1 MRCTGELP
9 NPGVTPPLIG
19 RLQLCIQF
27 QRFLSLLKGFDA
39 HERAIYRFKYQPQKK
54 TEATV
59 FQPSRSLLFRAV
71 LLHPICSE

>member
-27 QRFLSLLKGFDA
+27 QRFLSLLKGLVCRDFIQPESANTFA
-39 HERAIYRFKYQPQKK
+39 HK
-54 TEATV
+54 
-59 FQPSRSLLFRAV
+59 S
-71 LLHPICSE
+71 